1 MLSVIFFFAKV
12 ILFATLTVI
21 LYSPQNSR
29 SEYNLDEV
37 QISLRSNTTRRKANI
52 TEKKPIALGWFSQ
65 GCLLVG
71 ATIGRPRAFNERPYK
86 QNSAEMLFSL
96 PICVIMEL
104 TKSLALGERWRRS
117 RRRGLNCAQRTL
129 SPAIAGVLP
138 KGEPVVALVHLQGY
152 GLCLTRL

>member
-1 MLSVIFFFAKV
+1 MLSLIFFFAKV

-29 SEYNLDEV
+29 SDYNLDEV

-65 GCLLVG
+65 VCLLVG

-86 QNSAEMLFSL
+86 QNSAERLSSL
-96 PICVIMEL
+96 PIYVIMGL
-104 TKSLALGERWRRS
+104 MRSLSRRERWRRS

-129 SPAIAGVLP
+129 SPAIAGALP
-138 KGEPVVALVHLQGY
+138 KGEPLNALVQLYGY
-152 GLCLTRL
+152 GLCPVPL